1 VGSSPIS
8 VATLFRAPDTW
19 SGASFFAVV
28 RSEGAMDVLNALR
41 SRRSIGK
48 LGGEVGDDEIRVLIE
63 AATWAP
69 NHRLTEPWRFV
80 VLRGEARERLGR
92 LWAEIVAKRSPLQG
106 EERAKLIQKEA
117 AKPLRAPVLLI
128 VAVRTDDDPIV
139 AIEDFAATA
148 AAVQNVLLAAEA
160 LGLGAMWRTGDMVY
174 DPEIKTHLGLDS
186 PDRIVAAVYLGRPEM
201 QPPQAQP
208 RECKENVRWLT

>member
-8 VATLFRAPDTW
+8 VATLFRAPDLR
-19 SGASFFAVV
+19 SGASFFAGV
-28 RSEGAMDVLNALR
+28 RFGVAMDVLNALR
-41 SRRSIGK
+41 SRRSIGR
-48 LGGEVGDDEIRVLIE
+48 LGGEIGDQEIQTLIE

-92 LWAEIVAKRSPLQG
+92 LWAEIMATRSALHG
-106 EERAKLIQKEA
+106 EERAKLLQKEA

-148 AAVQNVLLAAEA
+148 AAVQNVLLAAQA

-174 DPEIKTHLGLDS
+174 DHTVKEHLGLD
-186 PDRIVAAVYLGRPEM
+186 PDDRIVAAVYLGRPET
-201 QPPQAQP
+201 QPPRAQP
-208 RECKENVRWLT
+208 RECKENVRWLS